1 MNFLVK
7 SPNRIAILG
16 CLLAISS
23 LVWLPFLELK
33 ANRLIA
39 GQGHR
44 LLEIGF
50 GGWWLLVLL
59 VVTVCCACLI
69 RRVRAPALAILGN
82 LIFILSIILIGVD
95 ASKLLGSSTL
105 ARVSLAPA
113 AWLMFAAS
121 AFLIFAALNDLENI
135 WAKRLTSSAGILV
148 FLLILLT
155 GGLANLSV
163 IREYHTRFDT
173 FWLELGR
180 HLALA
185 FLALLT
191 SSLFGVPLGFW
202 ASRSKRLESFILGLS
217 SLLQTIPS
225 IALLAMLITPFS
237 ALVRAFPILE
247 SFGVRGI
254 GFAPAITALTVY
266 GLLPIVRGV
275 LNGLKAV
282 PESTLEAGRGMGMTS
297 NQLLFRV
304 ELPLALPLFLNGIRT
319 SAVQLVGL
327 STLSSL
333 IGAGGLGVF
342 IFGGLGSA
350 ANDLVLLGA
359 IPVLVLAALTD
370 AGFRTLERAGIP
382 KGLK

>member
-1 MNFLVK
+1 MNLTRN
-7 SPNRIAILG
+7 PNRIALLG

-23 LVWLPFLELK
+23 LVFLPFLELK

-39 GQGHR
+39 GKGYR
-44 LLEIGF
+44 LLELGF
-50 GGWWLLVLL
+50 GGGWLFGLLVLVGLSAFL
-59 VVTVCCACLI
+59 VP
-69 RRVRAPALAILGN
+69 RFRAPALAILGN
-82 LIFILSIILIGVD
+82 LTLILSIVSIGVD
-95 ASKLLGSSTL
+95 ARSLLNYSTL

-113 AWLMFAAS
+113 AWLMLVAS
-121 AFLIFAALNDLENI
+121 SFLIFAALNDLENI
-135 WAKRLTSSAGILV
+135 WLKRLTSSVGILV
-148 FLLILLT
+148 FVVFLLS
-155 GGLANLSV
+155 GGLSSLSV
-163 IREYHTRFDT
+163 IREYQTRLDT
-173 FWLELGR
+173 FWLEVGR
-180 HLALA
+180 HLGLA

-191 SSLFGVPLGFW
+191 SSLFGIPLGFW
-202 ASRSKRLESFILGLS
+202 AARSKRFEGFILGFS

-225 IALLAMLITPFS
+225 LALLALLITPFS

-247 SFGVRGI
+247 TFGIRGI

-266 GLLPIVRGV
+266 GLLPIARGV

-282 PESTLEAGRGMGMTS
+282 PETALEAGRGMGMTS
-297 NQLLFRV
+297 VQLFSQV
-304 ELPLALPLFLNGIRT
+304 ELALILNGIRT

-359 IPVLVLAALTD
+359 IPVLVLAVLTD
-370 AGFRTLERAGIP
+370 AGFRTLEQASIP
-382 KGLK
+382 RGLR